1 MAPARASRFG
11 LTVRQ
16 LAGVRLVVE
25 AVAVL
30 AVAIFAVAKFEAEIE
45 AVNWRLMSL
54 VCVVAAAVFGI
65 YRWQTREDN
74 QYDVLQML
82 TARDGRADLSA
93 HLIVVFAGLS
103 VWVVVQQALSK
114 QPVTEL
120 LLGIL
125 GIFVGGK
132 ALGGFSDAM
141 KNRPPQ
147 QASGDVNV
155 LSGATV
161 IPKNESKDTGR
172 D

>member
-1 MAPARASRFG
+1 MAPARTSRLG
-11 LTVRQ
+11 LTARQ

-30 AVAIFAVAKFEAEIE
+30 ALAIVAVAKFESEIE
-45 AVNWRLMSL
+45 SVNWRLVSL

-74 QYDVLQML
+74 DYDVLQML
-82 TARDGRADLSA
+82 TGRDGRADLSA

-103 VWVVVQQALSK
+103 VWVVVQQALAK

-141 KNRPPQ
+141 KNRPPAQ
-147 QASGDVNV
+147 PGADINV
-155 LSGATV
+155 MPGATV
-161 IPKNESKDTGR
+161 IPKDTGR

>member
-1 MAPARASRFG
+1 M
-11 LTVRQ
+11 
-16 LAGVRLVVE
+16 
-25 AVAVL
+25 
-30 AVAIFAVAKFEAEIE
+30 
-45 AVNWRLMSL
+45 
-54 VCVVAAAVFGI
+54 VAAAAFGI

-74 QYDVLQML
+74 DYDVLQML
-82 TARDGRADLSA
+82 TGRDGRADLSA

-147 QASGDVNV
+147 APASDINV
-155 LSGATV
+155 MPGATV
-161 IPKNESKDTGR
+161 IPKDTGR